1 MLLNEGGR
9 LHGFA
14 TDDAH
19 HMAHDAFD
27 GWIHVKAES
36 LEPQSILESLKAG
49 AFYSSQGP
57 QIENIEIQG
66 DEVLVE
72 CSSASAVMFT
82 GRGARADKVLGKDLR
97 SARLPLRRFA
107 QGHFRISIVDAQGN
121 KAWSNPVWLT
131 GFQSNIL

>member
-19 HMAHDAFD
+19 HMAHDAFG

-36 LEPQSILESLKAG
+36 LEPQSILESLKSG

-72 CSSASAVMFT
+72 CSSASAVMIT
-82 GRGARADKVLGKDLR
+82 GRGASADKVLGKDLR
-97 SARLPLRRFA
+97 SARLP
-107 QGHFRISIVDAQGN
+107 
-121 KAWSNPVWLT
+121 
-131 GFQSNIL
+131 

>member
-1 MLLNEGGR
+1 
-9 LHGFA
+9 
-14 TDDAH
+14 
-19 HMAHDAFD
+19 
-27 GWIHVKAES
+27 
-36 LEPQSILESLKAG
+36 LKAG
-49 AFYSSQGP
+49 TFYSSQVP